1 VRLAR
6 VCPALHVRHE
16 FPLRAAYFR
25 QVLPRVVGFP
35 HRQVLCLIR
44 HPRDRI
50 AVSRPPGS
58 WFSGRV
64 LGSSL
69 VPFPSFPVI
78 ASIAVY
84 PQTVL
89 SPRQEPPVGASRVL
103 PRFSSCMPRPED
115 SGGPPHPHHSGCFVL
130 TSGTLKPSPSATSLS
145 RSCTSTSG
153 CASPLRPT
161 GCSVYASPVL
171 FAAFRRLRHR
181 RKTRYG
187 WVASPYPTGTFTPQ
201 EAPSLSRRDNEQAK
215 RRAGYGSA
223 AASSP
228 SAGADCSVIYHL
240 PNDASSSFFRS

>member
-1 VRLAR
+1 MSSPTCPAR
-6 VCPALHVRHE
+6 VSFAGC
-16 FPLRAAYFR
+16 
-25 QVLPRVVGFP
+25 VLPSGPSPCSGLSPPPSTMPDKTPQGR
-35 HRQVLCLIR
+35 L
-44 HPRDRI
+44 

-69 VPFPSFPVI
+69 VPFPSFPI
-78 ASIAVY
+78 SASIAVY
-84 PQTVL
+84 HHPAVPTSGARWGFPSSPTPLFLHATACGLRRTFTPSPIRVL
-89 SPRQEPPVGASRVL
+89 SCCLR
-103 PRFSSCMPRPED
+103 C
-115 SGGPPHPHHSGCFVL
+115 
-130 TSGTLKPSPSATSLS
+130 TLKPSASATSLS

-201 EAPSLSRRDNEQAK
+201 EAPSLSRRDNAK
-215 RRAGYGSA
+215 AHRRAAFSRVRWSA
-223 AASSP
+223 
-228 SAGADCSVIYHL
+228 I
-240 PNDASSSFFRS
+240 